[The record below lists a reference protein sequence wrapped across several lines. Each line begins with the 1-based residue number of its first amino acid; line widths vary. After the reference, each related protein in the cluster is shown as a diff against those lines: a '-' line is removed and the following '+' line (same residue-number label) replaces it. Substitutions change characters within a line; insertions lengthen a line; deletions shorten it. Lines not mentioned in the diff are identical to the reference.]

1 MAALQSIRKKGALL
15 VGVLG
20 LALFAFIAEEFFRSI
35 ETTSAINRSQV
46 GEVYGEKLSIQDFQN
61 LVDEQIEFRKLQKQM
76 QGQEGTLTDSET
88 DQIREQVWQ
97 QFVSSKIIEHE
108 ADKLG
113 LFVTDGEVQ
122 EALRS
127 GEAQALQMMA
137 GIFPNQQT
145 GKFDLAQL
153 QAFLKDYDK
162 TVAQAKQ
169 AQNAEAVEQLEL
181 IKNLWTYTE
190 KQLRQEL
197 LNNKFNMLFAMGYIS
212 NPVSAKMSFEE
223 RAELANAEIAAV
235 PYSSIDDKEITVT
248 DDDLKEAYKTYK
260 TQFYSPAETRDIKLI
275 DVAVVASAQDRAALM
290 AKVQGLQEELAA
302 GEDVAAVVR
311 KSGSEV
317 QYSDLAM
324 SKKAFQR
331 MYDVYKDLDSVAVG
345 SVKATYYNA
354 SDNTINTYKLVSKV
368 QAPDSILYRQIVS
381 VAETPE
387 KRKAQADSILTAL
400 KGGASFAEL
409 AKKYGQ
415 RTDSVW
421 LTSAQYETFG
431 LNDENAFYLNKLYT
445 IPANSADIIAN
456 DQGAVVA
463 QVLDRRNMVTK
474 YKVAIVKY
482 TLNFSKKTYE
492 NELSKFNRFLAE
504 NKTIEDIEKNAAK
517 NTYVVTDLTGYSPMN
532 NFIPQR
538 IGGSQA
544 KDAARWIFDEAEA
557 GDVSRLYEC
566 GRSND
571 HLLVV
576 LVKATNDKGYLP
588 WDNADVKSFLTTVVK
603 QQKKGTLIAERLK
616 AAKTL
621 EDVMKQ
627 KGAIKEALPNQTFAG
642 YPQLMGVGT
651 PEPILAGTIA
661 KTAVGKCSAPVV
673 GAGAVYMVKV
683 TGKSKGAE
691 KFDEASEVSRL
702 GQTAGQRT
710 YNSVFTYLMTKKAE
724 IVDHRYQF

>member
-223 RAELANAEIAAV
+223 RAELVNAEIAAV
-235 PYSSIDDKEITVT
+235 PYSTIDDKEITVT

-331 MYDVYKDLDSVAVG
+331 MYDIYKDLDSVAVG

-354 SDNTINTYKLVSKV
+354 SDNTINTYKLVSKI

-463 QVLDRRNMVTK
+463 QVLDRRNIVTK
-474 YKVAIVKY
+474 YKVAIVKC

-603 QQKKGTLIAERLK
+603 QQKKGALIAERLK

-627 KGAIKEALPNQTFAG
+627 KGAIREALPNQTFAG

>member
-127 GEAQALQMMA
+127 GEAQVLQMMA

-223 RAELANAEIAAV
+223 RAELVNAEIAAV

-331 MYDVYKDLDSVAVG
+331 MYDIYKDLDSVAVG

-354 SDNTINTYKLVSKV
+354 SDNTINTYKLVSKI

-409 AKKYGQ
+409 AKKV
-415 RTDSVW
+415 RPAHR
-421 LTSAQYETFG
+421 LRMA
-431 LNDENAFYLNKLYT
+431 YL
-445 IPANSADIIAN
+445 
-456 DQGAVVA
+456 
-463 QVLDRRNMVTK
+463 
-474 YKVAIVKY
+474 
-482 TLNFSKKTYE
+482 
-492 NELSKFNRFLAE
+492 
-504 NKTIEDIEKNAAK
+504 
-517 NTYVVTDLTGYSPMN
+517 
-532 NFIPQR
+532 
-538 IGGSQA
+538 
-544 KDAARWIFDEAEA
+544 
-557 GDVSRLYEC
+557 C
-566 GRSND
+566 
-571 HLLVV
+571 
-576 LVKATNDKGYLP
+576 
-588 WDNADVKSFLTTVVK
+588 TV
-603 QQKKGTLIAERLK
+603 
-616 AAKTL
+616 
-621 EDVMKQ
+621 
-627 KGAIKEALPNQTFAG
+627 
-642 YPQLMGVGT
+642 
-651 PEPILAGTIA
+651 
-661 KTAVGKCSAPVV
+661 
-673 GAGAVYMVKV
+673 
-683 TGKSKGAE
+683 
-691 KFDEASEVSRL
+691 
-702 GQTAGQRT
+702 
-710 YNSVFTYLMTKKAE
+710 
-724 IVDHRYQF
+724 